1 MSVGGTDGAVAEGDA
16 AADDAEASAL
26 DPIVTMLPDIHAGRA
41 FALSQLGKF
50 KDAVS
55 AATSAIKAG
64 KAMEAAVCVVFFCP
78 CLNSQ
83 HLYPT
88 APATRTSRP
97 C

>member
-1 MSVGGTDGAVAEGDA
+1 MSVGGTDSAVAEGDA

-26 DPIVTMLPDIHAGRA
+26 DPVVTMLPDIHAGRA

-64 KAMEAAVCVVFFCP
+64 KAMEAAVCVVFFFFFFFLKLIYFFLQICP
-78 CLNSQ
+78 C
-83 HLYPT
+83 HI
-88 APATRTSRP
+88 
-97 C
+97 